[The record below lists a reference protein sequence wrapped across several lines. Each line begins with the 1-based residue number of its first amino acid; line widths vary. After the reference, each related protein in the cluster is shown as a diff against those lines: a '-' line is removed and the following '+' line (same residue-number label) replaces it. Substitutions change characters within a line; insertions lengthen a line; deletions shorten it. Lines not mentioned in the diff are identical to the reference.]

1 MDRVQGMYAKVAALR
16 TSDARSAATLQK
28 RATVCGS
35 PFLFL
40 FRLFGL
46 LNNLNKNL
54 SGAPTA
60 IFTDDDE
67 LPWCA
72 GRILFGSVTFYQ
84 FTCRTCLSPLENSVF
99 CLALCGAEYQGIP

>member
-1 MDRVQGMYAKVAALR
+1 MHRIFTHSMDSVQGMYAKVAALR
-16 TSDARSAATLQK
+16 TLDARNAATLQK

-72 GRILFGSVTFYQ
+72 GRILLVVLLFINVHADRIRQ
-84 FTCRTCLSPLENSVF
+84 LVF
-99 CLALCGAEYQGIP
+99 SAKF